1 MLCQYH
7 PGSTECYTFALE
19 NFFCRICTTA
29 SITEVNCTKYGYLGK
44 LSCAKLSFK
53 FSVGFQAQ
61 NFISSQCSFWFWLPA
76 GCCRNSASSFWWTEG
91 NINNNWTIFV
101 CNCCFCSAVREEN
114 QDIVSIPMAGNIHIS
129 LEKFISCEL
138 LTVEN
143 EWFCPS
149 CNFCKERI
157 KDTSVIQFAPVLV
170 IHLKHFCVEHDK
182 VFQVPSWRPSS
193 DQNHWQHQ
201 SFFFEQLLFGAHN

>member
-1 MLCQYH
+1 MPNYL
-7 PGSTECYTFALE
+7 S
-19 NFFCRICTTA
+19 NFLWAFKHKISSLHSAPFDFDSQQDVAEILQVVFDELKRT
-29 SITEVNCTKYGYLGK
+29 SITTEDL
-44 LSCAKLSFK
+44 LSNTL
-53 FSVGFQAQ
+53 
-61 NFISSQCSFWFWLPA
+61 
-76 GCCRNSASSFWWTEG
+76 R
-91 NINNNWTIFV
+91 TIFV
-101 CNCCFCSAVREEN
+101 CNCCFCSAVREEK

-182 VFQVPSWRPSS
+182 IFQLPS
-193 DQNHWQHQ
+193 
-201 SFFFEQLLFGAHN
+201 